1 VIMTD
6 ENPASLSLCSPAH
19 THTLTTHTP
28 FNSQNNLLY
37 SFFWVFSALL
47 PFFHLH
53 HTPSHLHACFLS
65 FSSPYSSP
73 LPSSSSSRNPLPPNP
88 PSLPP
93 SNTLFRLR
101 IVLGLPICILSSL
114 LYNKK
119 LYRGLHKHSI
129 SSYHSIYIYLYTRIT
144 IEIRVKSP

>member
-1 VIMTD
+1 VDKEDGETAGFRIGKTRGLGCGCWVRVIIAD

-88 PSLPP
+88 PSPPLQHPLPTP
-93 SNTLFRLR
+93 NCSRFAYMY
-101 IVLGLPICILSSL
+101 S
-114 LYNKK
+114 
-119 LYRGLHKHSI
+119 
-129 SSYHSIYIYLYTRIT
+129 
-144 IEIRVKSP
+144 